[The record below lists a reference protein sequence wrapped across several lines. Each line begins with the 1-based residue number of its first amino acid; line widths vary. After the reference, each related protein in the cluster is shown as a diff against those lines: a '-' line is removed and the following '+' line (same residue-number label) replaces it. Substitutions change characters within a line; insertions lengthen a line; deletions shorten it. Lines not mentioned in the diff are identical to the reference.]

1 MLRENYGKCCSG
13 VWHRFYRDLAVMRCD
28 DTVCNC
34 QSKACAALL
43 ISDKR
48 GEDIG
53 KMLFGNT
60 AAGVLDFKE
69 NLTGG
74 YVTGC
79 KEMDSFVSGPV
90 VNSVCGIAGEDL
102 GLLLSILRSHLLW
115 KEDPVL
121 CKR

>member
-1 MLRENYGKCCSG
+1 
-13 VWHRFYRDLAVMRCD
+13 MRCD

-90 VNSVCGIAGEDL
+90 VNSVCGIAEKIQDYFFQFYGVTFYGRKIRCYVRGEFNI
-102 GLLLSILRSHLLW
+102 G
-115 KEDPVL
+115 V
-121 CKR
+121 CKRRSVGDGDLL